1 MTCGTCRHFTLSM
14 PTTRFG
20 SCAANAWQR
29 SWTDGIGFGFSPSP
43 HYERRCDAWKNLS
56 ME

>member
-20 SCAANAWQR
+20 ACAANAWQR

-43 HYERRCDAWKNLS
+43 HYERNCDAWEAKT
-56 ME
+56 